1 MEYVENVVKAPKKPT
16 FKINLISSDTSIEEL
31 CIVANDIPITS
42 PPIRLTAS
50 VPWGKD
56 GSTVD
61 KKYVMSHL
69 NQAPKAAARPT
80 NIKFEKVN
88 IVLNFNEMLSVIL

>member
-1 MEYVENVVKAPKKPT
+1 MTFRAPNKIPKAISPFRKRLRSSMEYVENVVKAPKRPT

-50 VPWGKD
+50 VP
-56 GSTVD
+56 
-61 KKYVMSHL
+61 
-69 NQAPKAAARPT
+69 
-80 NIKFEKVN
+80 
-88 IVLNFNEMLSVIL
+88 